1 MKPILLARFVLPIL
15 LTLAVLSFG
24 GHDSKTHSSSLQ
36 NYADGELLVKF
47 RPGFSQ
53 SRETISSFGA
63 RKIRE
68 FSAVG
73 WQHVSLPQGMS
84 VAEGIER
91 YRALP
96 GVQEVQPNFIYR
108 VQATPNDPRFTDL
121 YGLNKIQAPT
131 VWDTTTGTPNV
142 VVAVI
147 DLGVD
152 YNHEDLAAN
161 MWHNPGETGLDS
173 LGHDKANNIAD
184 DDGNG
189 YVDDVYG
196 VDTINHD
203 SDPMDDGGHGTHVAG
218 TIGGVGNNATGVTGV
233 NWTVRIMA
241 IKTHDAAG
249 NGTSASVVEAFQ
261 YAATMRQR
269 GINVRVT
276 NSSWGGAPEAP
287 AYDQALKDAIDAA
300 GNAGILNVCAAGNA
314 NNNNDA
320 NPFYPASYDSPS
332 IIAVAASD
340 QNDNRAGFSSYGL
353 TAVDLAAPG
362 VTILSTYR
370 GSYAF
375 LSGTSMATP
384 HVAGAAALL
393 SGYAPYLSRAE
404 LKAAL
409 MNSVD
414 VLPQWSGLTV
424 TGGRLNIA
432 RAFQSLPTTNQI
444 DDADFFV
451 RQHYADFLNRQPD
464 TDGLA
469 FWKDQITSCGSNAQC
484 IEIRRIN
491 VSAAFFLSIEFQE
504 TGYLVERLY
513 KSSYGD
519 TAGTS
524 TTNGTH
530 QLQVPIIRFSE
541 FLSDAQQI
549 GQGLVVGQP
558 GWEQV
563 LENNKVAFIAGFV
576 QRARFTNAYPIS
588 ISAAQFVDTL
598 NVNAGGVLSQS
609 ERNQL
614 VGDLDSGAKTRAEVL
629 RAVAENVNFVNN
641 EKNRAFVLM
650 QYFGYLRRNP
660 NGPPDSDYSGYD
672 FWLTKLNQFN
682 GNFVNA
688 DMVKAFLISTE
699 YRQRFGPP

>member
-1 MKPILLARFVLPIL
+1 MKPLRYARFEFPFLLVLAAL
-15 LTLAVLSFG
+15 CVG
-24 GHDSKTHSSSLQ
+24 GNHSQTHSSSLQ

-47 RPGFSQ
+47 RAGS
-53 SRETISSFGA
+53 SLAREAVSSFGA

-73 WQHVSLPQGMS
+73 WQQVNLPKGMS

-108 VQATPNDPRFTDL
+108 VQTTPNDPRFTDL
-121 YGLNKIQAPT
+121 YGLNNIQAPT
-131 VWDTTTGTPNV
+131 VWNTTTGSPNV

-152 YNHEDLAAN
+152 YNHEDLTAN

-173 LGHDKANNIAD
+173 LGQNKATNVVD

-218 TIGGVGNNATGVTGV
+218 TIGGVGNNGKGVVGV

-241 IKTHDAAG
+241 IKTHDFAG

-261 YAATMRQR
+261 YAASMRQR
-269 GINVRVT
+269 GVNVRVT

-300 GNAGILNVCAAGNA
+300 GNAGILNVCAAGNS

-340 QNDNRAGFSSYGL
+340 QNDNRAGFSSYGV

-362 VTILSTYR
+362 VSIVSTFR
-370 GSYAF
+370 GAYAT
-375 LSGTSMATP
+375 LSGTSMSTP
-384 HVAGAAALL
+384 HVSGAAALL
-393 SGYAPYLSRAE
+393 SGYAPYLSQAQ
-404 LKAAL
+404 LKATL
-409 MNSVD
+409 LNSVD

-424 TGGRLNIA
+424 SGGRLNIA
-432 RAFQSLPTTNQI
+432 RAFQNLPTTNQI
-444 DDADFFV
+444 DATDFFV
-451 RQHYADFLNRQPD
+451 EQHYLDFLGRQSDPD
-464 TDGLA
+464 GKA
-469 FWKDQITSCGSNAQC
+469 FWTNQIAQC
-484 IEIRRIN
+484 GADQTCVEIRRIN

-504 TGYLVERLY
+504 TGYLVYRSY
-513 KSSYGD
+513 KAAYG
-519 TAGTS
+519 
-524 TTNGTH
+524 N
-530 QLQVPIIRFSE
+530 LQGAPVPVRFNE
-541 FLSDAQQI
+541 FLPDKQQI
-549 GQGLVVGQP
+549 GQGMVVGVQ
-558 GWEQV
+558 GWEQQ
-563 LENNKVAFIAGFV
+563 LENNKNAFFTAFVLRPRFISAYPTTMTPASFVNALFSNAGVTPSAAEQMAAINEFGSATTTADTAA
-576 QRARFTNAYPIS
+576 RARA
-588 ISAAQFVDTL
+588 
-598 NVNAGGVLSQS
+598 
-609 ERNQL
+609 
-614 VGDLDSGAKTRAEVL
+614 L
-629 RAVAENVNFVNN
+629 RRIAENSTLAQQEFN
-641 EKNRAFVLM
+641 KAFVLM
-650 QYFGYLRRNP
+650 QYFGYLRRHP
-660 NGPPDSDYSGYD
+660 TDTPDTDYSGYN

-688 DMVKAFLISTE
+688 EMVKAFLVSTE
-699 YRQRFGPP
+699 YRLRFGPP